1 MSLLA
6 LYWQFFF
13 IGLITIGGGQV
24 GITIMYNYIVEK
36 GLLDSVTFYNM
47 VAISESTPGPI
58 GVNMATYIGYKM
70 YGVGGGIITT
80 LGTVTPSIIIII
92 CIAKFFSK
100 FSDTLI
106 VQNLFKGIRPVVT
119 GLILVAAWQ
128 VFRISV
134 LNFDMLSETHGMSS
148 FISAGLWDSFQILF
162 NLPCFLCFLIM
173 LFAMLRTK
181 IPPLA
186 YIVAGAVFGI
196 VVL

>member
-6 LYWQFFF
+6 LYWQFFW

-24 GITIMYNYIVEK
+24 GITIMYDYIVEK
-36 GLLDSVTFYNM
+36 GLLTAEMFYNM

-58 GVNMATYIGYKM
+58 GINMATYIGVKM
-70 YGVGGGIITT
+70 YGIWGGVICT

-100 FSDTLI
+100 FSDTLL
-106 VQNLFKGIRPVVT
+106 VQNLFRGIRPVVT

-134 LNFDMLSETHGMSS
+134 LDL
-148 FISAGLWDSFQILF
+148 DSPTFF
-162 NLPCFLCFLIM
+162 NLPCLLYFLCIFVLM
-173 LFAMLRTK
+173 VKTK
-181 IPPLA
+181 IPPIA
-186 YIVAGAVFGI
+186 YIVVGAVFGI
-196 VVL
+196 LVL

>member
-36 GLLDSVTFYNM
+36 GLLTSVDFYNM

-70 YGVGGGIITT
+70 YGIFGGIITT

-106 VQNLFKGIRPVVT
+106 VKNLFKGIRPVVT

-134 LNFDMLSETHGMSS
+134 LNFDIVSDINIITPSTIRNFGDLLTI
-148 FISAGLWDSFQILF
+148 FF
-162 NLPCFLCFLIM
+162 NVPCLLCFLIM
-173 LFAMLRTK
+173 LIAMLRTK
-181 IPPLA
+181 IPPLV
-186 YIVAGAVFGI
+186 YIVVGAVFGI
-196 VVL
+196 VIL